1 MFSDVLV
8 ILLGMTLPG
17 LDPRGPRE
25 ASWPRLADRAT
36 VRLGGAGARLEGPVA
51 KLWEAMEKCD
61 SAVVWLIFVIFR
73 GVELL
78 SWYWGNSDD
87 FRGFDWATCSPS
99 DAEPPGWRWRV
110 ILINFHVLYDGFI
123 HLHHLSGFRSGIWI

>member
-1 MFSDVLV
+1 MISFRVPHLMFSDVLV

-61 SAVVWLIFVIFR
+61 FAVVWLIF
-73 GVELL
+73 
-78 SWYWGNSDD
+78 
-87 FRGFDWATCSPS
+87 
-99 DAEPPGWRWRV
+99 
-110 ILINFHVLYDGFI
+110 YD
-123 HLHHLSGFRSGIWI
+123 L